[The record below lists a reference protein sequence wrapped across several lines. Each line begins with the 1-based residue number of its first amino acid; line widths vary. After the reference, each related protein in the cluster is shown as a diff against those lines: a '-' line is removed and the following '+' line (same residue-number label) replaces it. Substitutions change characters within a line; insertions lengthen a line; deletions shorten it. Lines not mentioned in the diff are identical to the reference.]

1 MQPILEDV
9 AKKFYVHLI
18 ASFTIGFIIFLWGYG
33 LYGMFSEPNSPPVP
47 YILLAF
53 TIYLIFCTVILE
65 HRGVKMPYLLAG
77 GSLLSFILTFITI
90 CVVNGVFWVKEK
102 TPQPDSF
109 LVMIS
114 VSTIAG
120 FILLK
125 LFTMQRRYDA

>member
-9 AKKFYVHLI
+9 AKKFYIHLI
-18 ASFTIGFIIFLWGYG
+18 ASFTVGFAIFLWGYG
-33 LYGMFSEPNSPPVP
+33 LYGMIRSPSSPPVP

-53 TIYLIFCTVILE
+53 TIYFIFCTVILE

-77 GSLLSFILTFITI
+77 GTLLSSIITFVTI
-90 CVVNGVFWVKEK
+90 CVFNGILYVKENP
-102 TPQPDSF
+102 PQVDSF

-120 FILLK
+120 FIILK
-125 LFTMQRRYDA
+125 LFTMQRRYET